1 MKELDVEV
9 HLGKEIDSV
18 EKFGDAPVVIANNR
32 FCSRVTKNIQDM
44 NG

>member
-18 EKFGDAPVVIANNR
+18 EKFGDAPVNNCEPVLFR
-32 FCSRVTKNIQDM
+32 A
-44 NG
+44 